1 MARKAISKVEL
12 NVSLDVIKKKTD
24 YVNINERD

>member
-1 MARKAISKVEL
+1 MARKAMSKVEL
-12 NVSLDVIKKKTD
+12 NVSFDVIKKKTD

>member
-1 MARKAISKVEL
+1 MARKATSKVTL
-12 NVSLDVIKKKTD
+12 NVSLDVVKKKTD

>member
-1 MARKAISKVEL
+1 MARKAINKVEL